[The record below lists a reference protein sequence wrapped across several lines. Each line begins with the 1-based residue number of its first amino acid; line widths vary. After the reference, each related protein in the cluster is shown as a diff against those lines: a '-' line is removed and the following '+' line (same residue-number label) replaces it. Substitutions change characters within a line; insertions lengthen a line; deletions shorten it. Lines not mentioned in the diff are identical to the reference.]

1 MNAIPQHSLLAGAPS
16 PVQRRFQ
23 GLVYCT
29 ILLLLVFII
38 PVVLGLLYMVA
49 GHAIIRAAH
58 PSSHSIYRAPLASSA
73 VSGAVGGL
81 IGAPVILLGLIF
93 IAHGTNNNTGHT
105 LSISQRR
112 IMLGLLYAGYA
123 VLLVYSF
130 SAGGIAGPFYLSSK
144 KSAGKHATP
153 AQQAAALAAYN
164 RAIAEGK
171 QLSVNAAAAAGFVGG
186 AVVGPALALI
196 LMFAFV
202 RPVRRPQ
209 ALTRPPY
216 LELAHRAPPYGL

>member
-1 MNAIPQHSLLAGAPS
+1 MNAIPQQS
-16 PVQRRFQ
+16 PLVGTTTPVWRRYQ
-23 GLVYCT
+23 GYLYCT
-29 ILLLLVFII
+29 ILLLLIFIVPI
-38 PVVLGLLYMVA
+38 VLGLTYMVA
-49 GHAIIRAAH
+49 GHAIMRAAH

-73 VSGAVGGL
+73 VSGAEGGL

-105 LSISQRR
+105 LSIVQRR
-112 IMLGLLYAGYA
+112 LMLGLLYAGYA
-123 VLLVYSF
+123 VLLVYLF
-130 SAGGIAGPFYLSSK
+130 SAGGIAGPFYISSRR
-144 KSAGKHATP
+144 SAGKHATP

-171 QLSVNAAAAAGFVGG
+171 QLSINAAAAAGFVGG

-196 LMFAFV
+196 VMFAA

-216 LELAHRAPPYGL
+216 LELSHRAPPYGL